1 MNKST
6 FIKPNEYT
14 PTMGPAAII
23 SLSDAKRF
31 QELSNTR
38 DERISEIERWLIED
52 ESRGIVIEDE
62 DVD

>member
-6 FIKPNEYT
+6 FIKQNEYT

-52 ESRGIVIEDE
+52 KSRGIVIEDE

>member
-14 PTMGPAAII
+14 PAMGPAAII

-38 DERISEIERWLIED
+38 DERISEIERWLNED